1 MKTSVIKGKR
11 RGSKRLMGR
20 IKSEYDGECKEG
32 GGVGGE
38 LHKGDCSIEKVR
50 VWDKMGIES
59 SNMQPPP
66 ADVLGRKLHDLRLS
80 VTDRCNFRC
89 AYCMPKEVFGRDHSF
104 LPKSEILTLEELARV
119 ARLFVGLGV
128 EKVRL
133 TGGEPLLRRDLT
145 KLVAMLSEIEGLRDL
160 TLTTNGSGLAAL
172 AQPLKE
178 AGLKR
183 VTVSL
188 DALDDGIFRAMNDVD
203 FPVGRV
209 LEGIEAAAAVGFGP
223 VKVNMVVK
231 RGMNEHEILPMA
243 RRFRGAQYILR
254 FIEFMD
260 VGNTNGWQMDSV
272 VPGSEIIEV
281 VSREFALEPLAPQYV
296 GEVARRFRHLDGGGE
311 IGVITS
317 VTKPFCGNCTRA
329 RLSADGQLYT
339 CLFGSHG
346 HDVRALLRGEPDDA
360 KVMRVL
366 ASLWSAR
373 EDRYS
378 ELRASMT
385 AVGSKVEM
393 SKIGG

>member
-1 MKTSVIKGKR
+1 MDKWR
-11 RGSKRLMGR
+11 
-20 IKSEYDGECKEG
+20 
-32 GGVGGE
+32 
-38 LHKGDCSIEKVR
+38 CSMAKDT
-50 VWDKMGIES
+50 VWDGMGFES
-59 SNMQPPP
+59 PDVLFPP
-66 ADVLGRKLHDLRLS
+66 ADVLGRRLHDLRLS

-119 ARLFVGLGV
+119 ARLFAGLGV

-145 KLVAMLSEIEGLRDL
+145 KLVAMLAEIERLRDI
-160 TLTTNGSGLAAL
+160 TLTTNGSGLAGL
-172 AQPLKE
+172 ARPLRE
-178 AGLKR
+178 AGLHR

-209 LEGIEAAAAVGFGP
+209 LEGIEAAVEAGFGP
-223 VKVNMVVK
+223 VKINMVVK
-231 RGMNEHEILPMA
+231 RGVNEHEILPMA
-243 RRFRGAQYILR
+243 RRFSGAQYILR

-260 VGNTNGWQMDSV
+260 VGNTNGWRMDSV
-272 VPGSEIIEV
+272 VPGSEIVEV
-281 VSREFALEPLAPQYV
+281 IRREFALEPMAPNYS
-296 GEVARRFRHLDGGGE
+296 GEVARRFRQVEGGGE

-317 VTKPFCGNCTRA
+317 VTKPFCGSCTRA

-378 ELRASMT
+378 ELRSSMT
-385 AVGSKVEM
+385 AVVPKVEM